1 MKEIKKAVLK
11 SKPDIKSL
19 ALFVF
24 LGLIFSLTVSGSA
37 HAAVT
42 ALTGQGGGGS
52 SGNLNS
58 VWTYVTGLIYGVPG
72 KLIGVGMLIWGVL
85 SIATRHFLMGL
96 LVIVVVALFFLIPY
110 IVTGIETATLVLHS
124 VGA

>member
-1 MKEIKKAVLK
+1 MKAIQKAVP
-11 SKPDIKSL
+11 KPKPAIKSFT
-19 ALFVF
+19 LFAF

-42 ALTGQGGGGS
+42 ALTGTGGGGS

-85 SIATRHFLMGL
+85 SIATKHFLMGL

-110 IVTGIETATLVLHS
+110 IVTGIETATLFLHS

>member
-1 MKEIKKAVLK
+1 MKAIQKAVP
-11 SKPDIKSL
+11 KPKQAVKSL
-19 ALFVF
+19 IFFAF
-24 LGLIFSLTVSGSA
+24 LGLIFSLTLSGSA

-72 KLIGVGMLIWGVL
+72 KLIGVGMLVWGVL

-96 LVIVVVALFFLIPY
+96 LVLVVVAIFFLIPY

-124 VGA
+124 IGA